1 MKVNF
6 SLYVELEYIEFTLN
20 TKDLA
25 RNYDDENYAYWIVE
39 DKFGYVHEI
48 NIDKS
53 ENGEFLLTGCDY
65 VWFDKGDFE
74 AGRDADASEPIV
86 FTL

>member
-1 MKVNF
+1 MKVKL
-6 SLYVELEYIEFTLN
+6 SLYVELEYIEFTLD

-25 RNYDDENYAYWIVE
+25 RNYDDEDYGYWIVE

-53 ENGEFLLTGCDY
+53 ENGEFLLTGYDY
-65 VWFDKGDFE
+65 IWFDKGNFE
-74 AGRDADASEPIV
+74 DGADADASEDIV